1 MIHFDLGVALCV
13 KYIFVQIEGKHMWK
27 FWKKPEKPKTKID
40 KLSQKVDQSVAAT
53 EKDLKGLSKTGRS
66 KKEKTADDVIVNLR
80 GDLENIEKKK

>member
-1 MIHFDLGVALCV
+1 
-13 KYIFVQIEGKHMWK
+13 MWK

-40 KLSQKVDQSVAAT
+40 TLSEKVDKTVAGT

-66 KKEKTADDVIVNLR
+66 KREKSVDDVIVNLK